1 MKKKKATL
9 YTSAILNG
17 GWLLICIDIALW
29 LHKSDG
35 YKQITIEQTTNY
47 NPFNLFSL
55 LLRIKNL
62 SSYLTLNKF
71 KKLFIYLNFKSKKLR
86 NYTISKHKKHNISE
100 LTNFTNEKIDETSII
115 IGDLKIDFVRKKFK
129 KKFFLLH
136 YLILTFRVIV
146 DYINYFTKSALKNKA
161 YLNYKV
167 ANVHAGLHVLSEAL
181 RSDYKSY
188 GSIFHC
194 RLGILTALYK
204 LHSNFSQIKEI
215 NFENENAYVIGP
227 AQQYIYG
234 FSSRLVS
241 DRGACFIETSSIQ
254 QPYIK
259 LELKDK
265 YYSRLS
271 QIPKELN
278 LTRINKEKVFEY
290 YKNRI
295 EKPWKVFNY
304 KIEKY
309 STNKELSNLNGVTV
323 ILYLHIFTDAQYVY
337 GYDGYHDLMDWCLKT
352 ISLLNSN
359 EYVSKVIVKPHPE
372 STSAYHPG
380 DSIANEYLKS
390 QISSF
395 GKVEWADFHFD
406 VNHIDTSGL
415 VVGITHHG
423 SVAEELV
430 FKKIPVIGSTYSNWG
445 EEYKFGYW
453 WKDVK
458 DYETLISGKSITE
471 LVVTDT
477 QIDELCRYAD
487 DLYFSENS
495 KKIFKYDSTW
505 QDMLRIYDGVEDRN
519 EHGENMEQI
528 NNLVSTIDPE
538 DKQFK
543 EYINTR
549 LQRIN
554 LLKDNSKDIVVKA

>member
-1 MKKKKATL
+1 MTKKKAVL
-9 YTSAILNG
+9 YSSAILNG
-17 GWLLICIDIALW
+17 GWLLICTDIALW

-35 YKQITIEQTTNY
+35 YKQITIEQTSNY

-71 KKLFIYLNFKSKKLR
+71 KKLGRYVNFKSKKLR
-86 NYTISKHKKHNISE
+86 SYANSKYQKDNISE
-100 LTNFTNEKIDETSII
+100 LTNFTNGKIDETSII
-115 IGDLKIDFVRKKFK
+115 IGDLEIKFVRKKFK
-129 KKFFLLH
+129 KKFF
-136 YLILTFRVIV
+136 IQNPLTLSFRVFA
-146 DYINYFTKSALKNKA
+146 DYINYFRKSALQNKA
-161 YLNYKV
+161 YLRYKV
-167 ANVHAGLHVLSEAL
+167 DNVYAGLHVLSEAL
-181 RSDYKSY
+181 RSDYKSC

-194 RLGILTALYK
+194 RLGIITALYK
-204 LHSNFSQIKEI
+204 LHTVYSQFKEI
-215 NFENENAYVIGP
+215 NFSKKGSAYVSGP

-234 FSSRLVS
+234 FSSRLMS
-241 DRGACFIETSSIQ
+241 DRGTCFIEISSIQ

-259 LELKDK
+259 LELSEK

-278 LTRINKEKVFEY
+278 FININKEKVSEY

-304 KIEKY
+304 KFEKY
-309 STNKELSNLNGVTV
+309 SSNKELTNLNGVTV

-359 EYVSKVIVKPHPE
+359 EYVSRVIVKPHPE
-372 STSAYHPG
+372 CTNAHHPG
-380 DSIANEYLKS
+380 DIIANKYLKS
-390 QISSF
+390 QLLRF
-395 GKVEWADFHFD
+395 DKVEWADFHFD
-406 VNHIDTSGL
+406 VNHINSSGL

-430 FKKIPVIGSTYSNWG
+430 FKKIPVIASTHSNWG

-458 DYETLISGKSITE
+458 DYENLISSKAITE
-471 LVVTDT
+471 LVVTNT
-477 QIDELCRYAD
+477 QIDELYRYAS

-528 NNLVSTIDPE
+528 NYLVSKIDPE
-538 DKQFK
+538 DRQFK

-554 LLKDNSKDIVVKA
+554 LLKDLPTRLTI

>member
-1 MKKKKATL
+1 MTKKKATL
-9 YTSAILNG
+9 FTTAILKG
-17 GWLLICIDIALW
+17 GWLLICTDIALW

-35 YKQITIEQTTNY
+35 YKQITIEQTSNY

-71 KKLFIYLNFKSKKLR
+71 KKLVRYLNFKYKKLES
-86 NYTISKHKKHNISE
+86 YTNSKYQKNNISE
-100 LTNFTNEKIDETSII
+100 LMNFTNEKINETSIVI
-115 IGDLKIDFVRKKFK
+115 DDLKIEFVRKKFK
-129 KKFFLLH
+129 KKFFILN
-136 YLILTFRVIV
+136 YLTLSFRTIV
-146 DYINYFTKSALKNKA
+146 DYISYFRKSALHNKA
-161 YLNYKV
+161 YLKYKV
-167 ANVHAGLHVLSEAL
+167 DSVYAGLHVLSEAL
-181 RSDYKSY
+181 RSDYKSC

-204 LHSNFSQIKEI
+204 LHSNYSQFKEI
-215 NFENENAYVIGP
+215 NLKKESTYVIGP

-234 FSSRLVS
+234 FSSRLIS
-241 DRGACFIETSSIQ
+241 DQGACFIETSSIQ

-259 LELKDK
+259 LELKNK

-278 LTRINKEKVFEY
+278 FAKIKKEKVFEY

-304 KIEKY
+304 KFEKY
-309 STNKELSNLNGVTV
+309 SANKELTNLNGVTV

-359 EYVSKVIVKPHPE
+359 EHVSKVIVKPHPE
-372 STSAYHPG
+372 CTNAHHPG
-380 DSIANEYLKS
+380 DVIANKYLKS
-390 QISSF
+390 QISRF
-395 GKVEWADFHFD
+395 DKVEWADFHFD
-406 VNHIDTSGL
+406 VNHINSKGM

-423 SVAEELV
+423 SVAEELA
-430 FKKIPVIGSTYSNWG
+430 FKKIPVIASTCSNWG

-458 DYETLISGKSITE
+458 DYENLISSKAISE
-471 LVVTDT
+471 LVVTNT
-477 QIDELCRYAD
+477 QIDELYRYAN

-528 NNLVSTIDPE
+528 NYLVSNIDPE
-538 DKQFK
+538 DRQFK

-554 LLKDNSKDIVVKA
+554 LLKDLPTRLTI